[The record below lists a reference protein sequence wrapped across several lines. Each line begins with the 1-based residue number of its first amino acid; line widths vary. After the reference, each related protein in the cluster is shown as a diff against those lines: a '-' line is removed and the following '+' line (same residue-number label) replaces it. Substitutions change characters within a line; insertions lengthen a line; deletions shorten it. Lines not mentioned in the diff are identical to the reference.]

1 MARAITNYKLDGC
14 GTLTT
19 FVGTEVYDIM
29 YDVESLFEAQL
40 NIQEQNYR
48 LFNQFLIN
56 QTK

>member
-1 MARAITNYKLDGC
+1 MARGITDYKLDGC
-14 GTLTT
+14 GPLTT

-40 NIQEQNYR
+40 NIQEQNNR

>member
-1 MARAITNYKLDGC
+1 MARGITNYKLDGC

-19 FVGTEVYDIM
+19 FVGTEVYDIT
-29 YDVESLFEAQL
+29 YNVESLFEAQL